1 MGRRRKVNATG
12 RSNREGRHVRLYEW
26 MMRGCAFDSLS
37 FGAVR
42 TLIELYRLFNGENNG
57 ELFMSARELA
67 RRLHCGKSLAA
78 ELLAELHAKGFI
90 RPKQV
95 GAFNVKRGPATVW
108 ILTEHPHAGHL
119 PTKDFMRWQ
128 PPESGQETVCPGRQK
143 KQNTVHAD
151 GQTVHAGGQLKTA
164 QSEIVENQR
173 PTVRAGGPLKADP
186 PDSRSTLADTD
197 SIPGGGELT
206 ERVAPAKP
214 RASSRLAPLRSLS
227 EIRRLS

>member
-12 RSNREGRHVRLYEW
+12 RSNGEARHVRLYEW
-26 MMRGCAFDSLS
+26 MMRGRAFDSLS

-42 TLIELYRLFNGENNG
+42 ALIELYRLFNGENNG

-90 RPKQV
+90 RPKRL

-108 ILTEHPHAGHL
+108 ILTEHAHAGHL

-128 PPESGQETVCPGRQK
+128 PSESGQETACAGRQQ
-143 KQNTVHAD
+143 KQNTVHAG
-151 GQTVHAGGQLKTA
+151 GQTVHAGGQLKPA
-164 QSEIVENQR
+164 GLELVGNQR
-173 PTVRAGGPLKADP
+173 PTVRTGGPWKADP
-186 PDSRSTLADTD
+186 PESRSTLADTD

-206 ERVAPAKP
+206 ERAAPA
-214 RASSRLAPLRSLS
+214 RASRAYR
-227 EIRRLS
+227 I